1 MLHVI
6 ARRAA
11 FGALLAL
18 AGALSLPHA
27 AHALSW
33 GRCRD
38 FRSVR
43 CTHVA
48 VPLDRSGAMPGTVN
62 LRVARTGRSGRPALM
77 YLSGGPG
84 GAGVSEM
91 VSVMGE
97 VSELLDRY
105 RVFGYDQRGTGYSGL
120 LRCPALERDPNLRS
134 TTAGAQCADDIGP
147 KRVHYTTA
155 DSVQDMEAIRRA
167 LHVDKWTLFGI
178 SYGTELALAYARAY
192 PTHVNRLIL
201 DSVADPD
208 DNDPFFQASFHN
220 MAPTLSALCPSH
232 CRGLSADPG
241 ADLANLVAQ
250 LRANGSMHTFAY
262 DSLGRSHRYA
272 IGPTALLDLMFNAD
286 YDPGL
291 RAAMPSAVD
300 AALAGDGA
308 PLARLYQESNIFN
321 DLGSPRDFSDGRYA
335 AVCEE
340 TPLPWD
346 PGTPLD
352 QRLAVTNVRLAAA
365 GPAAF
370 FPFDAPTVL
379 EDEIDLCLRWPDVP
393 HPKAAIAPPPYP
405 HVPTLILQG
414 GEDLRTPPEVSARV
428 AAEIPGSHRLV
439 VPGVGHAI
447 IGDDFS
453 GCGERALLRFVA
465 NRSVPATCPRVP
477 TGVVGVQAPPG
488 SFATLK
494 RVGGLPLKV
503 GRTVRALGATIDDIL
518 LLYSEAFIYTNSGG
532 GLRGG
537 SWAFH
542 GGRLHLD
549 HYQAVPGVEVTG
561 GGAATPR
568 ALERGWHLKITGA
581 SAAHGTIV
589 FHAHG
594 RVSGRLGGRRIHGV
608 LGSTASSA
616 TAAIAAAS
624 ARKQPLAAAARI
636 P

>member
-1 MLHVI
+1 MLLVI

-11 FGALLAL
+11 LGALLAL
-18 AGALSLPHA
+18 AALLSLPHA

-38 FRSVR
+38 FASVG
-43 CTHVA
+43 CTQLA
-48 VPLDRSGAMPGTVN
+48 VPLDRTGAMPGTIK
-62 LRVARTGRSGRPALM
+62 LRVARTGRRSGPALM

-97 VSELLDRY
+97 VSDLLDRY

-120 LRCPALERDPNLRS
+120 LRCPALEHDPNLRS
-134 TTAGAQCADDIGP
+134 TTAGEQCANDIGP

-155 DSVQDMEAIRRA
+155 DSVQDMESIRQA
-167 LHVDKWTLFGI
+167 LHIDKWTLFGI
-178 SYGTELALAYARAY
+178 SYGTTLALAYARAY
-192 PTHVNRLIL
+192 PTHVDRLIL

-208 DNDPFFQASFHN
+208 DSDPFFQASFHN
-220 MAPTLSALCPSH
+220 MAPTLRALCPSH
-232 CRGLSADPG
+232 CRGLSADPA
-241 ADLANLVAQ
+241 ADLAKLVAQ
-250 LRANGSMHTFAY
+250 LRANGSLHAVAY
-262 DSLGRSHRYA
+262 DSLGRSHHYA

-286 YDPGL
+286 YDPAL

-300 AALAGDGA
+300 AALTGDGA
-308 PLARLYQESNIFN
+308 PLARLYQASNIFN
-321 DLGSPRDFSDGRYA
+321 DYGSPRDFSDGRYA

-352 QRLAVTNVRLAAA
+352 QRLAVTNARLAAA
-365 GPAAF
+365 GPTAF
-370 FPFDAPTVL
+370 FPFDAPSVR

-393 HPKAAIAPPPYP
+393 HVKPTTAPPAPYP
-405 HVPTLILQG
+405 QVPTLILQG

-477 TGVVGVQAPPG
+477 TGVVGVQPPPA
-488 SFATLK
+488 SFAALK
-494 RVGGLPLKV
+494 GVPGLPLKA

-518 LLYSEAFIYTNSGG
+518 LLYSEAILTNSGG

-561 GGAATPR
+561 GGASTAR
-568 ALERGWHLKITGA
+568 ALERGWRLKITGA
-581 SAAHGTIV
+581 RAAHGTIV

-594 RVSGRLGGRRIHGV
+594 RVTGRLGGRRIHGI
-608 LGSTASSA
+608 LGSTATSA
-616 TAAIAAAS
+616 SAAIAAAS
-624 ARKQPLAAAARI
+624 TRKPLASAARV